1 MLPCSPRDMRTMLAT
16 VPFQI
21 GTSTTSSSP
30 FAPDIVTFT
39 VTSQPGQGSSSGV
52 RAIITCLVVEVMESM
67 EHMKMSATMKTA
79 TKL

>member
-1 MLPCSPRDMRTMLAT
+1 MRTMLAT

-21 GTSTTSSSP
+21 GTSITSSSP
-30 FAPDIVTFT
+30 FSPDIVTFT
-39 VTSQPGQGSSSGV
+39 STNQSIVSRQISPNKSGTSF
-52 RAIITCLVVEVMESM
+52 TCLVVEVMESM